1 MVCDAVGV
9 EPGGGAGTVG
19 SSRPRGNPNLAP
31 RCGAQTRAGLACRGP
46 GMANG
51 RCRIHGG
58 KSTGPRTAKGL
69 ANLAAAHTTGGA
81 YSAASWARQRYIR
94 TLAQR
99 TRLLVAARQLQAYLP
114 PEVAARLATVPAEL
128 WAPVHYSQTPKP
140 EITTKTL
147 WTGGRDARG
156 RFTARPVPV
165 LRGRAAELEAARA
178 QRAALAPWR
187 AAIAG
192 ARLVKRAVLAARRA
206 ARIEKHDKDPMRR
219 RLGACLGTGIA
230 AAMDVPGQQDGPGH
244 GDGRTL
250 EVGGGEAG
258 RGPGIGEIVQRP
270 DGPGPGAGMGATPS
284 ASEALGDSTGGMV
297 PRRMAGTT
305 PGTSARGQGLPAMT
319 KSSPCVTNGPPG
331 MTKSSPGMANGSPA
345 MTNSAPSVANG
356 SPAMTNSAPALANR
370 APGMMESAPAMVK
383 NENGDKDPMN
393 PRAVRWR
400 LDGLKGRLYGSTSQA
415 SGAAR
420 VDDWR
425 AVLRASN
432 AVRDRG
438 TWTLHGIRPAAPW

>member
-1 MVCDAVGV
+1 
-9 EPGGGAGTVG
+9 
-19 SSRPRGNPNLAP
+19 
-31 RCGAQTRAGLACRGP
+31 
-46 GMANG
+46 MANG

-94 TLAQR
+94 TLALR

-114 PEVAARLATVPAEL
+114 PEVAARLAMVPAEL
-128 WAPVHYSQTPKP
+128 WAPVHYSQAPNP

-147 WTGGRDARG
+147 WTRGRDARG

-165 LRGRAAELEAARA
+165 LRGRAGELEAARV

-206 ARIEKHDKDPMRR
+206 ARIEKRDKDPMRR

-230 AAMDVPGQQDGPGH
+230 AAMDVMGSGTAPGAMLPGQQDGPGH

-250 EVGGGEAG
+250 VVGGGEAG
-258 RGPGIGEIVQRP
+258 GEPGIGEIVQRP
-270 DGPGPGAGMGATPS
+270 YGAGRGAGMGATLS
-284 ASEALGDSTGGMV
+284 APEVLGDSTGGMV

-305 PGTSARGQGLPAMT
+305 PGTSARGRGLPAMT
-319 KSSPCVTNGPPG
+319 RNLPG
-331 MTKSSPGMANGSPA
+331 TTEWAPG
-345 MTNSAPSVANG
+345 MTNSAP
-356 SPAMTNSAPALANR
+356 
-370 APGMMESAPAMVK
+370 GMVESAPAMVK
-383 NENGDKDPMN
+383 NENGDKDLMN
-393 PRAVRWR
+393 RRAVRWT
-400 LDGLKGRLYGSTSQA
+400 LGGLKGRLYGSTSQA
-415 SGAAR
+415 SGASR

-432 AVRDRG
+432 AVRDRQ
-438 TWTLHGIRPAAPW
+438 TWTLHGIRPAAPL